1 MLKTLTGLIVA
12 GFALSGCASSDSR
25 EFARNDYARF
35 FTPEAGVTAESIA
48 AMRAAPPTGSPE
60 VVPVAKWDPEIA
72 RNYARQGYVLVASS
86 SFTSGRP
93 ESDRDAIAVGTR
105 LGADLIVIL
114 APEYQGTVSTSVPI
128 TLPSATTS
136 YTNGSATAYVSG
148 GPVTAYGNS
157 TTTTYGTSTTYL
169 PMTVQRSAYG
179 AGYFV
184 KWHFRFGAHVS
195 DLSDAERQQLQ
206 TNRGVHVDY
215 VIDNTPAYNS
225 DILPGDVIVGVNG
238 QTANNQTAFGD
249 IITANRGQTVDVTL
263 IRAGKTL
270 AKRVSLLE

>member
-1 MLKTLTGLIVA
+1 MFRALTGLIIA
-12 GFALSGCASSDSR
+12 AFALSGCASSDSR
-25 EFARNDYARF
+25 AFARNDYARF
-35 FTPEAGVTAESIA
+35 VTPEAGVTDESIA
-48 AMRAAPPTGSPE
+48 AMRAAPPTGSPQ

-72 RNYARQGYVLVASS
+72 RTYARQGYVLIASS

-93 ESDRDAIAVGTR
+93 EPDQDAIEVGTR

-128 TLPSATTS
+128 TMPSTTTS
-136 YTNGSATAYVSG
+136 YTNGSATAYGSG

-157 TTTTYGTSTTYL
+157 TTTSYGTRTTYL

-184 KWHFRFGAHVS
+184 KWHFRLGAHVS

-215 VIDNTPAYNS
+215 VVDNTPAYNS

-238 QTANNQTAFGD
+238 QAANNQTAFGD
-249 IITANRGQTVDVTL
+249 MIAANRGQTMNVTL

-270 AKRVSLLE
+270 SKKVSLLD